1 MTSDRENEAAPT
13 PTLCE
18 YAGDMLTRRLTRML
32 SHCQGVRDGLS
43 NEPVHQMRVW
53 SRRTRA
59 ALELFH
65 SCVDGNALFTIEREI
80 KRVADALGEARDLDV
95 MIETMHKVS
104 FALPE
109 LQRPGVLA
117 MIDNLVRDRAECQT
131 AVDRA
136 VARVQ
141 RCELGAVLE
150 KIVPAPQP
158 PVPLEV
164 RLAGS
169 IS

>member
-1 MTSDRENEAAPT
+1 
-13 PTLCE
+13 
-18 YAGDMLTRRLTRML
+18 
-32 SHCQGVRDGLS
+32 
-43 NEPVHQMRVW
+43 
-53 SRRTRA
+53 
-59 ALELFH
+59 
-65 SCVDGNALFTIEREI
+65 
-80 KRVADALGEARDLDV
+80 VADALGEARDLDV